1 MGEKGKWLKN
11 TFKIKTAFL
20 SPHNNTKVA
29 LRIIIIYEIIWL
41 KYDYHK
47 EWKYSFKLKEMF
59 RFEDLSFQNP

>member
-11 TFKIKTAFL
+11 TFKIKTALL
-20 SPHNNTKVA
+20 SPHSNTKVA

-41 KYDYHK
+41 KYEYHK
-47 EWKYSFKLKEMF
+47 EWQYSFKLKEMF